1 MTPEQRRKTESKYGP
16 TPANRAQI
24 EEICRLIPEREK
36 EVWQLVHA
44 KPHYLTDEQAR
55 AILAEARKPRLPAV
69 ATGNAERLHAQSEEV
84 LAERQRRELD
94 ELRGEELR
102 RQRYQDV
109 IDYWHER
116 KLADAAY
123 EQRFRDDAGI
133 EAYDRNVIWRGCR

>member
-1 MTPEQRRKTESKYGP
+1 MPPKRASQ
-16 TPANRAQI
+16 AQI
-24 EEICRLIPEREK
+24 EEICRLVPERK
-36 EVWQLVHA
+36 AEVLKLGQA
-44 KPHYLTDEQAR
+44 GLTDKQAR
-55 AILAEARKPRLPAV
+55 EILEEARKPRKPRMPALS
-69 ATGNAERLHAQSEEV
+69 GGDAERLHAQSGEV

-102 RQRYQDV
+102 RQRYQEV

-133 EAYDRNVIWRGCR
+133 EAYDRNVIWKGYR